1 MLYSG
6 ILKEP
11 HFEGDEHVAVKV
23 IEFSEHMKR
32 SYIWG
37 EGGKRGNIDPDLT
50 LNLANDYE

>member
-37 EGGKRGNIDPDLT
+37 EGEKRG
-50 LNLANDYE
+50 